1 MDTHDLDESRRE
13 LLARVLQHGGVLAA
27 PFGHAGE
34 DSHQPRELADIA
46 ALEEAGHLAVQRDD
60 EGRPSRLELTP
71 SGYRALGVA

>member
-1 MDTHDLDESRRE
+1 MGSHDLDESRRE

-34 DSHQPRELADIA
+34 NSHESRDLADIA
-46 ALEEAGHLAVQRDD
+46 ALEEAGHLVIQRDD

-71 SGYRALGVA
+71 SGYRVLGID